1 MNAIAYWQDAASEK
15 AELDFRYAPPPL
27 PLPEPM
33 TAQEEN
39 TPGAG
44 RPRRSDSPE
53 IGSEFGS
60 DISGMSG
67 INV

>member
-33 TAQEEN
+33 TAEEEN
-39 TPGAG
+39 TPGAAQ
-44 RPRRSDSPE
+44 RRAESPE

-60 DISGMSG
+60 DLSGMSG